1 MQRPGEMSR
10 HREQA
15 MQIQINTDHN
25 VDLHESSIEKM
36 SHSIESPLSRYGTHI
51 TRVEV
56 HLSDENADK
65 KGRADKRCLIEAR
78 FENRQPL
85 ATSDQAADL
94 DTAVHGAVRKL
105 ISLIESTLGRAQ

>member
-1 MQRPGEMSR
+1 
-10 HREQA
+10 

-25 VDLHESSIEKM
+25 IDLHEASIEKM
-36 SHSIESPLSRYGTHI
+36 RQSIESSLSRYGTHI

-65 KGRADKRCLIEAR
+65 SGGPDKRCLIEAR

-85 ATSDQAADL
+85 ATSDHATNL
-94 DTAVHGAVRKL
+94 DTAIHGAVRKL
-105 ISLIESTLGRAQ
+105 TSLIESTLGRAQ